1 MSNSPDQ
8 THRIPGRTPDF
19 RDALVSQ
26 LADLWPEVVA
36 DGIVD
41 FEKLRELLGTDAS
54 DDRERY
60 GLFWPGKRR
69 ALSVSQ
75 EQTSATLIP
84 DPENSAHW
92 DSTKNVFIEGDNLEV
107 LKILQKHY
115 HGKIKMIYIDPPYNT
130 GKDFVYPDNFKEG
143 LANYLE
149 WSRQVNDEGKK
160 ISTNSETEGRYHSN
174 WLNMMYPRL
183 KLARNLLTEDGAIFI
198 SIDDSEV
205 DNLIKLCNEIFG
217 EQNHIATF
225 IWKSKSGGANDSG
238 EVAVDHE
245 YIVSYARRKVNDILG
260 LDPDSVASTSYNN
273 QDENGRYALERLDKQ
288 NLQYSKSMDFELIG
302 PDGTIYKL
310 EHKDSQS
317 PNAIWRWSKDKIA
330 KEMDKLVF
338 KDGKVYTKN
347 YEKQGGKARSLL
359 VDERFGRT
367 RTGSTEV
374 SQLLGGDYFDNP
386 KPTKLLKTLISIAT
400 NSDSIVLD
408 FFAGSGSTAHAV
420 MDLNQQDGGSRRF
433 IGVQLPEPTDED
445 SDARKA
451 GYATISAISRER
463 IRRVGSKL
471 ESTQETT
478 LASSENVMDFGFRAY
493 KLAESGFSQW
503 RIQSSIA
510 QSDLEQHLL
519 DLRDSANDSA
529 SANNLL
535 VELLLKQGYSLS
547 EDISPVEIDGVEMLQ
562 VANGLIFA
570 YLDQSKKPSANAL
583 RKILSRKPE
592 RLIILEDSF
601 QGDDELK
608 TNILQECKSQNVE
621 LWTA

>member
-1 MSNSPDQ
+1 MSNSPDETQ
-8 THRIPGRTPDF
+8 KISGSTPNF
-19 RDALVSQ
+19 RNALVSE
-26 LADLWPEVVA
+26 LAHLWPEVVA

-41 FEKLRELLGTDAS
+41 FEKLRELLGADAS
-54 DDRERY
+54 EDRERY

-69 ALSVSQ
+69 ALSISQ
-75 EQTSATLIP
+75 EQTSATLTP

-115 HGKIKMIYIDPPYNT
+115 HGKVKMIYIDPPYNT

-149 WSRQVNDEGKK
+149 WSRQVNEEGKK
-160 ISTNSETEGRYHSN
+160 VSTNSETEGRYHSN

-245 YIVSYARRKVNDILG
+245 YIVCYSRRNTGDVLG
-260 LDPDSVASTSYNN
+260 LDPEAVATTSYNN
-273 QDENGRYALERLDKQ
+273 SDDKGRYSLERLDKQ
-288 NLQYSKSMDFELIG
+288 NLGYLQSLDFPITG
-302 PDGTIYKL
+302 PDGKIYTVEQRDPKIP
-310 EHKDSQS
+310 Q
-317 PNAIWRWSKDKIA
+317 ARWRWSQTSVS
-330 KEMDKLVF
+330 ERYEELVF
-338 KDGKVYTKN
+338 KDGNVYTKN
-347 YEKQGGKARSLL
+347 YEKSGGKPRSLF

-367 RTGSTEV
+367 RTGSSEV
-374 SQLLGGDYFDNP
+374 KQVLGGDYFDNP

-400 NSDSIVLD
+400 RSDSLVLD
-408 FFAGSGSTAHAV
+408 FFAGSGSAAHAV
-420 MDLNQQDGGSRRF
+420 MELNLQDGGNRRF
-433 IGVQLPEPTDED
+433 ICVQLPEPTDED

-451 GYATISAISRER
+451 GYSTISAISRER
-463 IRRVGSKL
+463 LRRVGAQL
-471 ESTQETT
+471 EVTQETT
-478 LASSENVMDFGFRAY
+478 LASSESVMDYGFRAY
-493 KLAESGFSQW
+493 KLAESGFLKW

-510 QSDLEQHLL
+510 QNELEQHLM

-529 SANNLL
+529 SATDLL

-547 EDISPVEIDGVEMLQ
+547 EDISSVAIDGVELLQ
-562 VANGLIFA
+562 VANGLIYA
-570 YLDQSKKPSANAL
+570 YLDQSHKPSATSL
-583 RKILSRKPE
+583 REVLSRKPE

-608 TNILQECKSQNVE
+608 TNIFQECKSQNVE

>member
-1 MSNSPDQ
+1 
-8 THRIPGRTPDF
+8 
-19 RDALVSQ
+19 
-26 LADLWPEVVA
+26 
-36 DGIVD
+36 
-41 FEKLRELLGTDAS
+41 
-54 DDRERY
+54 
-60 GLFWPGKRR
+60 
-69 ALSVSQ
+69 
-75 EQTSATLIP
+75 
-84 DPENSAHW
+84 
-92 DSTKNVFIEGDNLEV
+92 
-107 LKILQKHY
+107 
-115 HGKIKMIYIDPPYNT
+115 
-130 GKDFVYPDNFKEG
+130 
-143 LANYLE
+143 
-149 WSRQVNDEGKK
+149 
-160 ISTNSETEGRYHSN
+160 
-174 WLNMMYPRL
+174 
-183 KLARNLLTEDGAIFI
+183 
-198 SIDDSEV
+198 
-205 DNLIKLCNEIFG
+205 
-217 EQNHIATF
+217 
-225 IWKSKSGGANDSG
+225 
-238 EVAVDHE
+238 
-245 YIVSYARRKVNDILG
+245 
-260 LDPDSVASTSYNN
+260 
-273 QDENGRYALERLDKQ
+273 
-288 NLQYSKSMDFELIG
+288 MDFELIG

-400 NSDSIVLD
+400 KSDSIVLD

-503 RIQSSIA
+503 RIQSSVA

-529 SANNLL
+529 SAKNLL

-570 YLDQSKKPSANAL
+570 YLDQSKKPSVNAL
-583 RKILSRKPE
+583 REILSGKPE

-608 TNILQECKSQNVE
+608 TNMLQECKSQNVE